1 MKVKT
6 LFNILLVVVALGL
19 ALLATRSILRP
30 EKYKLTYSQR
40 AEEIKVRL
48 ITIRA
53 VQTVYRNE
61 FKKFAGDIDS
71 LVMFVNSGVVQII
84 KTSGDIPDDMTEE
97 AAFKAGLIKKVVE
110 TIPAKD
116 KIMEADP
123 TNVNAESLK
132 NFAQIPYC
140 DGKKFEIQ
148 LGKISSKTY
157 EIPVYRIDVPL
168 DDILA
173 NLDKTISPKDA
184 NLFSKIFNKIFYN
197 GLANETQFREQYKSM
212 WLGSLNDA
220 STSGSWE

>member
-6 LFNILLVVVALGL
+6 LFNILLVIVALGL

-30 EKYKLTYSQR
+30 EKYKQAYNLR
-40 AEEIKVRL
+40 AEEIKARL
-48 ITIRA
+48 ITVRA
-53 VQTVYRNE
+53 VQAVYRNE
-61 FKKFAGDIDS
+61 FKKYAGDIDS
-71 LVMFVNSGVVQII
+71 LVNFVNNGVVQII

-116 KIMEADP
+116 KIVESDP
-123 TNVNAESLK
+123 NVTPESLK
-132 NFAQIPYC
+132 NFEFIPHC
-140 DGKKFEIQ
+140 NGKKFEIQ
-148 LGKISSKTY
+148 LGKLSSKTY

-168 DDILA
+168 DDILFD
-173 NLDKTISPKDA
+173 LDKTISPKEV
-184 NLFSKIFNKIFYN
+184 NLFSKFFNKLFYN
-197 GLANETQFREQYKSM
+197 NLSRETQFKAQYKPM

>member
-6 LFNILLVVVALGL
+6 LFNILLIVVALGL

-30 EKYKLTYSQR
+30 EKYKTAYNQR
-40 AEEIKVRL
+40 ADEIKARL

-53 VQTVYRNE
+53 IQAVYRNE
-61 FKKFAGDIDS
+61 YKKYTDDMDTLNA
-71 LVMFVNSGVVQII
+71 FVNSGWVQII

-110 TIPAKD
+110 KIPAKD
-116 KIMEADP
+116 KIVESDP
-123 TNVNAESLK
+123 NVNYESLK
-132 NFAQIPYC
+132 NFEYIPYC
-140 DGKKFEIQ
+140 NGKKFTVQ
-148 LGKISSKTY
+148 LGKLTSKTY

-173 NLDKTISPKDA
+173 DLDKTISPKEA
-184 NLFSKIFNKIFYN
+184 NIFSKIFNKLFYN
-197 GLANETQFREQYKSM
+197 NLAEETQFKDQYKPM